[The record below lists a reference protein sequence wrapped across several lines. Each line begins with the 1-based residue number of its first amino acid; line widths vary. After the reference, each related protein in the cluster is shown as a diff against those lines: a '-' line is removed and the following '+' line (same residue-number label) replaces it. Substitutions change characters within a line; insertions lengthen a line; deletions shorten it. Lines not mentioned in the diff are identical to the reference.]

1 MHTMKATLAAACVV
15 FLTMTL
21 SACGTS
27 STANGTTIS
36 ATPQSSA
43 EQDDTNDD
51 ATDANASTDADAN
64 TTDTNDETNTMS
76 NQQSLITVQDGN
88 GTTVR
93 FELNGS
99 SAAKDLLAQ
108 LPLTIE
114 VEDFST
120 NEKIFYPNAL
130 DVSNTPLAQ
139 VAVGTLAYY
148 EPWGDVVMFFDTY
161 RSNSALYEL
170 GHVTSGG
177 DAISNLSGAITI
189 TAE

>member
-1 MHTMKATLAAACVV
+1 MRTMKTVLAAACVV

-21 SACGTS
+21 SACGTL
-27 STANGTTIS
+27 NTTSDETLS

-43 EQDDTNDD
+43 EQDDTNADT
-51 ATDANASTDADAN
+51 ADANASTDAS
-64 TTDTNDETNTMS
+64 TTDTSNETSTMS
-76 NQQSLITVQDGN
+76 NQQSVITVQDGN
-88 GTTVR
+88 GTTVQ

-108 LPLTIE
+108 LPLTVE

-120 NEKIFYPNAL
+120 NEKIFYPETL
-130 DVSNTPLAQ
+130 DVSDTPLAQ

-170 GHVTSGG
+170 GHVTAGG
-177 DAISNLSGAITI
+177 NDINQLSGTITI
-189 TAE
+189 SA